1 MSQNEFNS
9 LVGITQNGAKLFS
22 VCRKARQ
29 SDVDAVI
36 SVSIRP
42 ASPHYNQHIYITSFP
57 TPRDSSAAL

>member
-9 LVGITQNGAKLFS
+9 LVGITQTGAKLFS

-36 SVSIRP
+36 
-42 ASPHYNQHIYITSFP
+42 FE
-57 TPRDSSAAL
+57 SS